1 MMKSDVEQLAQSII
15 DGTATEEQQGTAV
28 KVMQTSMS
36 ANLLIGMKS
45 LANNIARFNDLYERL
60 FQRFSET
67 LESQI
72 DILPP
77 ETLYKYLSDLQSK
90 QLLILDL
97 YRKTVQGK
105 DLFSSEILSEDE
117 KKVIKLL
124 KSFNTPEEKTKF
136 LELVESTLH
145 SDE

>member
-1 MMKSDVEQLAQSII
+1 MKSDVEQLAQSII

-105 DLFSSEILSEDE
+105 DLFSSEILSDDE

-124 KSFNTPEEKTKF
+124 KSFNTPEEKAKF
-136 LELVESTLH
+136 LELVELTLH